1 MPFADQ
7 KKIRFC
13 VENVILYGKNI
24 ENYSRILIIRFLVVD
39 IPPLQRNIHLRKHGE
54 DGLPN
59 NKVFK
64 KTLEACFSPP
74 GLMKALPAY
83 LELCIGSALDGRKK
97 QHRAPSNTEAKNVVT
112 WS

>member
-1 MPFADQ
+1 MPFSDQ

-24 ENYSRILIIRFLVVD
+24 IENYSWILIIRLLVVD
-39 IPPLQRNIHLRKHGE
+39 TPPLQRNIHLRKHGE

-64 KTLEACFSPP
+64 KTLEARFSPP
-74 GLMKALPAY
+74 GLMKALLAY
-83 LELCIGSALDGRKK
+83 LELCTSGLP
-97 QHRAPSNTEAKNVVT
+97 RAVHF
-112 WS
+112 

>member
-1 MPFADQ
+1 M
-7 KKIRFC
+7 
-13 VENVILYGKNI
+13 ENIILYGKNI

-39 IPPLQRNIHLRKHGE
+39 ISPLQRNIHLRKHEE

-74 GLMKALPAY
+74 GLMKALLAS
-83 LELCIGSALDGRKK
+83 LELCIGSAFDGRKK
-97 QHRAPSNTEAKNVVT
+97 QLRAPPNTEVKNIVT